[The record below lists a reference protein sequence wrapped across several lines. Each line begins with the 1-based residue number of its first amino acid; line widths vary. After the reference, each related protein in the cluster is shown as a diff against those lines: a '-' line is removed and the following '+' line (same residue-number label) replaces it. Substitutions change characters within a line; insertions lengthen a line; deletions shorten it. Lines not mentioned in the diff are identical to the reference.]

1 MAATSTG
8 TEAAPGAALR
18 ATAGAPGN
26 PEPNTDQQ
34 YDSGC
39 AQFATSVVKYTPRSV
54 ATYTVLAFCGS
65 TARLL
70 AGAAGRLDVMSV
82 QVAPPLVERYTTWI
96 SCPGL
101 SIPATV
107 T

>member
-8 TEAAPGAALR
+8 AEAVAGAALS
-18 ATAGAPGN
+18 ATTGASGN

-34 YDSGC
+34 FDSVC
-39 AQFATSVVKYTPRSV
+39 AQFATSVVKYTPWSV

-82 QVAPPLVERYTTWI
+82 QLAPPLVERYTT
-96 SCPGL
+96 
-101 SIPATV
+101 
-107 T
+107 